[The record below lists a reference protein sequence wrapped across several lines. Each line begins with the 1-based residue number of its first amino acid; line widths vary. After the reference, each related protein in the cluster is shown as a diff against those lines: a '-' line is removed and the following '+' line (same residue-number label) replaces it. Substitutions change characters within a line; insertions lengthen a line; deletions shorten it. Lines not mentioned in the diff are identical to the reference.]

1 MNGRRCRLGNRA
13 MQSVL
18 EMRQMEQM
26 QVAHGVAGAKFG
38 TWNFKIQTCSY
49 KTVTPFLIL
58 GGGKDFVLVAADSR
72 NLCC

>member
-1 MNGRRCRLGNRA
+1 MWPVP
-13 MQSVL
+13 SL
-18 EMRQMEQM
+18 EP
-26 QVAHGVAGAKFG
+26 G
-38 TWNFKIQTCSY
+38 TLKSKHVHTIQLVY